1 MSASA
6 DPVVP
11 GPTPARARSVLHWA
25 GFAAKHLAEPG
36 VTELVVNRPG
46 ELWVEAGGR
55 WQRHD
60 VPELDLDHLLSLGIA
75 VARYCG
81 DDVSDTRPILSA
93 VLPGGERIQIVR
105 PPACEP
111 GTVSVT
117 VRKPTARQFTLEEL
131 AAGGLFEHVEL
142 QRSPPLTHE
151 ERALLGAHERELVAL
166 LEAGEHVAFLRL
178 AVRAAQT
185 IVMAGR
191 TSSGKTT
198 LMKTLAREID
208 ERERL
213 VTIEDTPELA
223 LDHPNR
229 VHLFYSSEDRDAAG
243 ATVTPTTLLR
253 SCYRMR
259 PDRIL
264 LAEIRGSEA
273 AEFLAAASSGHAGSI
288 TSVHA
293 GSCDLAL
300 DRMAQMIGQT
310 RMGAGTPRAT
320 IEQDLAAVVDIVVH
334 MDNDTASGRGRH
346 VTEIRYDPAGRL
358 RRAP

>member
-1 MSASA
+1 MSPHAEVAVPVAAS
-6 DPVVP
+6 
-11 GPTPARARSVLHWA
+11 PARARSVMHWTA
-25 GFAAKHLAEPG
+25 FATAYLADPE

-46 ELWVEAGGR
+46 EVWIEAGGAWR
-55 WQRHD
+55 REE
-60 VPELDLDHLLSLGIA
+60 VPSVDLDHLLSLGIA

-93 VLPGGERIQIVR
+93 VLPGGERIQMVR

-117 VRKPTARQFTLEEL
+117 VRKPTDRQFTLEEL
-131 AAGGLFEHVEL
+131 ADGGLFDYIAP
-142 QRSPPLTHE
+142 QGPPLAEE
-151 ERALLGAHERELVAL
+151 ERARLGAHERELVAL
-166 LEAGEHVAFLRL
+166 LEAGEYVAFLRL
-178 AVRAAQT
+178 AVRSAQT

-198 LMKTLAREID
+198 LMKTLARAID
-208 ERERL
+208 LRERL
-213 VTIEDTPELA
+213 VTIEDTPELT
-223 LDHPNR
+223 LPHPNR

-264 LAEIRGSEA
+264 LAEIRGGEA

-293 GSCDLAL
+293 GSCALAL

-320 IEQDLAAVVDIVVH
+320 IERDLAAVVDVVVH
-334 MDNDTASGRGRH
+334 MDNDTATGRGRH

-358 RRAP
+358 GRAA